1 MESCDSIIYLLGEG
15 RSMTTDVNR
24 LETKLNDHDKRI
36 SNLET
41 RVSIAENNITAIN
54 QKLDKI
60 DSNISKLIWIVLA
73 AIIGAVLR
81 SIGLI

>member
-1 MESCDSIIYLLGEG
+1 MESCDSIIYLWGRE
-15 RSMTTDVNR
+15 RSMTVERNEAR
-24 LETKLNDHDKRI
+24 LNDHDKRI

-41 RVSIAENNITAIN
+41 RVSIAENNITTIN

-60 DSNISKLIWIVLA
+60 DSNISKLIWMVLA

-81 SIGLI
+81 SIGII